1 MGVYRPMGDV
11 SWHANKIPGV
21 CCHTIRARYAAF
33 EPGFRRLRREIN
45 LPALLAF

>member
-1 MGVYRPMGDV
+1 MLSHHP
-11 SWHANKIPGV
+11 SP
-21 CCHTIRARYAAF
+21 YAAF